1 MDGRYTD
8 LSAGGGQC
16 VISENW
22 ESTAEWRVDL
32 GGVFSVHH
40 VFIQYRTDNLDWGKI
55 LHHQNN
61 SANELTDVYHYHCLY
76 SA

>member
-16 VISENW
+16 TLSGN
-22 ESTAEWRVDL
+22 SKDTAEWRVDL

-40 VFIQYRTDNLDWGKI
+40 VFIQYRTDNIVWGKF
-55 LHHQNN
+55 LHFALINRKRKYAKCV
-61 SANELTDVYHYHCLY
+61 SYVCKY
-76 SA
+76 